1 MDGLSPLKS
10 KGFLMRTLLTSYP
23 ALETKLTNLIWLKGL
38 SLLAIRLYLAKF
50 FLSAGLVKLNNIPA
64 AIALFK
70 DEYKVPVLP
79 PELACYMAMS
89 AEIGLSVLL
98 IAGLLTRVAGLGF
111 MIMTAVI
118 ATFVYPGVS
127 ENDYNLLL
135 TGALI
140 AMGGGVF
147 SLDHLL
153 FGQMKNGGK

>member
-10 KGFLMRTLLTSYP
+10 KGFLMRTLLTSYH

-79 PELACYMAMS
+79 PELACYMP
-89 AEIGLSVLL
+89 
-98 IAGLLTRVAGLGF
+98 GF
-111 MIMTAVI
+111 
-118 ATFVYPGVS
+118 
-127 ENDYNLLL
+127 
-135 TGALI
+135 
-140 AMGGGVF
+140 
-147 SLDHLL
+147 
-153 FGQMKNGGK
+153 